1 MVNKYKV
8 LKMNAFIIADAR
20 ERAVIP
26 SLKELVL
33 DNLVVGQINTGDYLI
48 SRKDETIL
56 ACIERKTL
64 TDFAASL
71 KDGRY
76 ENRKKMIDLRDKTNC
91 QLFFI
96 VEGPAFPALT
106 RKFARIPFASI
117 NTAMLKLMVRD
128 KIFIIQTSDEAHT
141 ARRLT
146 ELLTV
151 FAVQPQ
157 QQQVAAANPNLQTV
171 LLDTEVQQQQQPVA
185 AAILDTEVQPEA
197 TLEAVLLAQPQTSM
211 VIPQSMLG
219 IVKVPDDQALKK
231 MWAMLHGVSDFL
243 GAKLSKSFS
252 FAELTP
258 ETDFSIFKTHA
269 NRNLHKA
276 TLKILADLASGNR
289 EAVIAILTGI
299 PGITK
304 SIATD
309 LFDSAGSLQDLCFS
323 PTLAEVQIKQKNRSI
338 SFGNTR
344 AIRIQKMLTMKL

>member
-1 MVNKYKV
+1 M
-8 LKMNAFIIADAR
+8 MNAFIIADAR
-20 ERAVIP
+20 ERAIIP
-26 SLKELVL
+26 SLKEMVL
-33 DNLVVGQINTGDYLI
+33 DHLVVGQINTGDYLI
-48 SRKDETIL
+48 SRRDETIL

-146 ELLTV
+146 DLLTV
-151 FAVQPQ
+151 FAVLPSEAVLTNAQLQ
-157 QQQVAAANPNLQTV
+157 AELLVATPPAPDAAP
-171 LLDTEVQQQQQPVA
+171 DA
-185 AAILDTEVQPEA
+185 APEAAPEA
-197 TLEAVLLAQPQTSM
+197 TPDAAPDAEAMT
-211 VIPQSMLG
+211 IPPSMLG
-219 IVKVPDDQALKK
+219 LIKVTDDQALKK
-231 MWAMLHGVSDFL
+231 MWVMLHGVSDFL
-243 GAKLSKSFS
+243 GDKLSKRFS

-258 ETDFSIFKTHA
+258 ETDFSTFKTHA
-269 NRNLHKA
+269 NRNLHKS
-276 TLKILADLASGNR
+276 TLKILADLACGNR
-289 EAVIAILTGI
+289 DAVIAILSGI
-299 PGITK
+299 PGVTK
-304 SIATD
+304 SVAAD

-323 PTLAEVQIKQKNRSI
+323 PTLAEVQIKQKNRTI
-338 SFGNTR
+338 SFGKIR
-344 AIRIQKMLTMKL
+344 AARLQRMLLLKLQ

>member
-1 MVNKYKV
+1 
-8 LKMNAFIIADAR
+8 MNAFIIADAR

-26 SLKELVL
+26 ALKELVL

-128 KIFIIQTSDEAHT
+128 QIFIIQTSDEAHT

-157 QQQVAAANPNLQTV
+157 QVAAANPNLQTV
-171 LLDTEVQQQQQPVA
+171 LLDTEVQQQPVA
-185 AAILDTEVQPEA
+185 ATLLVAAAQSEA
-197 TLEAVLLAQPQTSM
+197 VPPEAVLLAAPHTSM

-219 IVKVPDDQALKK
+219 LVKVPDDQALKK

-344 AIRIQKMLTMKL
+344 ALRIQKMLTMKL

>member
-1 MVNKYKV
+1 
-8 LKMNAFIIADAR
+8 MNAFIIADAR

-26 SLKELVL
+26 ALKDLAPN
-33 DNLVVGQINTGDYLI
+33 NLVVGQINTGDYLI

-76 ENRKKMIDLRDKTNC
+76 ENRKKMIDLRGKTNC

-151 FAVQPQ
+151 FAVT
-157 QQQVAAANPNLQTV
+157 ANPNIQ
-171 LLDTEVQQQQQPVA
+171 EVIQS
-185 AAILDTEVQPEA
+185 QPEA
-197 TLEAVLLAQPQTSM
+197 ALLEPEAALLEPEAALLEPEAALLEPEALPQTSM

-219 IVKVPDDQALKK
+219 LVKVPDDQALKK
-231 MWAMLHGVSDFL
+231 MWVMLHGVSDFL
-243 GAKLSKSFS
+243 GDKLSKSFS

-269 NRNLHKA
+269 NRNLHKS

-304 SIATD
+304 SIASD
-309 LFDSAGSLQDLCFS
+309 LFNSAGSLQDLCFS

-344 AIRIQKMLTMKL
+344 ALRTQKMLTMKL

>member
-1 MVNKYKV
+1 
-8 LKMNAFIIADAR
+8 MNAFIIADAR

-26 SLKELVL
+26 ALKELVL

-128 KIFIIQTSDEAHT
+128 QIFIIQTSDEAHT

-185 AAILDTEVQPEA
+185 ATLLVAAAQSEAVPPE
-197 TLEAVLLAQPQTSM
+197 TVLLAAPHTSM

-219 IVKVPDDQALKK
+219 LVKVPDDQALKK

-269 NRNLHKA
+269 NRNLHKS

-344 AIRIQKMLTMKL
+344 ALRIQKMLTMKL

>member
-1 MVNKYKV
+1 
-8 LKMNAFIIADAR
+8 MNAFIIADAR

-26 SLKELVL
+26 ALKELVL

-128 KIFIIQTSDEAHT
+128 QIFIIQTSDEAHT

-157 QQQVAAANPNLQTV
+157 QVAAANPNLQTV

-185 AAILDTEVQPEA
+185 ATLLVAAAQSEA
-197 TLEAVLLAQPQTSM
+197 VPPEAVLLAAPHTSM

-219 IVKVPDDQALKK
+219 LVKVPDDQALKK

-344 AIRIQKMLTMKL
+344 ALRIQKMLTMKL